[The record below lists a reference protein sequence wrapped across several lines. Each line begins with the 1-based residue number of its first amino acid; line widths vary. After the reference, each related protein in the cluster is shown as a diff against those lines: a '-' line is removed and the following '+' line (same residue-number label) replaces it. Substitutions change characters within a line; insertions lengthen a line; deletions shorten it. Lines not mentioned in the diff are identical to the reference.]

1 MAEATQSGAV
11 DVPAWQ
17 LHAILSTLVR
27 HLGDTLSVVSC
38 PGGSEWATH
47 DGRVLVV
54 LRTSI
59 PGATLMHAHHA
70 LELRGNAGMMS
81 ARSNQAAAFSLDLSA
96 GTAVSHD
103 DERFSMV
110 WRPAE
115 ERFMNYQRLM
125 PNQLKRQPADVNV
138 NPSRFA
144 AALATMAE
152 LEGGDE
158 PCVRIETE
166 APFGPVI
173 IRATNLSRVPLV
185 REAFALV
192 MPCQPAVPS

>member
-38 PGGSEWATH
+38 PGGSVWAAH
-47 DGRVLVV
+47 DGRVLV
-54 LRTSI
+54 LLYTSI
-59 PGATLMHAHHA
+59 PGDTLMYASHA
-70 LELRGNAGMMS
+70 LDLRNNADAMS
-81 ARSNQAAAFSLDLSA
+81 ARGEQAAFSLDLAA

-110 WRPAE
+110 WRRAD
-115 ERFMNYQRLM
+115 ERFMNYLRLM
-125 PNQLKRQPADVNV
+125 PNPLKRQPADVYV

-144 AALATMAE
+144 AALATLAE

-173 IRATNLSRVPLV
+173 IRATNLKRVPLV

>member
-1 MAEATQSGAV
+1 MPG
-11 DVPAWQ
+11 WQ
-17 LHAILSTLVR
+17 LHAILSALAR

-38 PGGSEWATH
+38 PGGSEWAAH

-59 PGATLMHAHHA
+59 PGATLMHASHA
-70 LELRGNAGMMS
+70 LELRATAAVMN
-81 ARSNQAAAFSLDLSA
+81 ARSDKAMVALDLAA
-96 GTAVSHD
+96 GTAVAYD
-103 DERFSMV
+103 DERFNLV
-110 WRPAE
+110 WRRAD

-125 PNQLKRQPADVNV
+125 PNPLKRQPADVNV

-144 AALATMAE
+144 AALATLAE

-192 MPCQPAVPS
+192 MPCQPGAPR